1 MFDESPMITP
11 EKLSGDDN
19 EIDIV
24 TELENIEIID
34 GFQFKSFST
43 CEEMMLEEEKQSQNM
58 GSHPRFSKLKMPKT
72 STPTKRIEVSET
84 ETSDHSHRSEFSE
97 KLPKDPLS
105 FNDQPDSVIENDLVT
120 NRSKEMNECA
130 EQKYRNVAKPSLQVC
145 HRDDTERHR
154 FQDER
159 RTKEAKQAYMERIF
173 NAMDDD
179 DESEVSSKN
188 DTLPSENV
196 TLTTKNDTFIPT
208 PSRRFQNLV
217 TEANLY
223 LGEDVSCTNDELEQR
238 WGFINSQ
245 GNRYSIRLATKK
257 TKEYCRGLIQS
268 QVPKTVRSGA
278 LKLPNIRHLVEWAPH
293 IKGNKMHISGKMVD
307 ENGYLIAA
315 CLGKFNSSKMLTRNT
330 EFNFRSKNA
339 LYVLRGKM
347 HSDSLMP
354 EFVTSAFSNGIP
366 RCWKVLKS
374 NWSRFI
380 RARMTQSGLVKFVL
394 YKRVEDVY
402 SDDTESMVS
411 CWENERLRKIKR
423 E

>member
-1 MFDESPMITP
+1 MFDESPIITP

-43 CEEMMLEEEKQSQNM
+43 CEEMMLEEEKQSQTM
-58 GSHPRFSKLKMPKT
+58 GSHSRFSKLKTFKT
-72 STPTKRIEVSET
+72 STPTKRKEVSET
-84 ETSDHSHRSEFSE
+84 ETSDHSYQSESSE
-97 KLPKDPLS
+97 TLPKDPLS
-105 FNDQPDSVIENDLVT
+105 FNEQPDSVIENDLVT
-120 NRSKEMNECA
+120 NQSKEGNKCA

-145 HRDDTERHR
+145 HRDDTERHK
-154 FQDER
+154 FQDEC

-179 DESEVSSKN
+179 DDESEVSSKN
-188 DTLPSENV
+188 DTLTSKNV
-196 TLTTKNDTFIPT
+196 TLTINNDTFIPT
-208 PSRRFQNLV
+208 PSRRFQQLV

-223 LGEDVSCTNDELEQR
+223 LGEDVSCANDELEKR
-238 WGFINSQ
+238 WGFSNSH

-257 TKEYCRGLIQS
+257 TKQYCRGSIQS
-268 QVPKTVRSGA
+268 QAPMKVRSGA
-278 LKLPNIRHLVEWAPH
+278 LKLPKIRHLVVWAPY

-315 CLGKFNSSKMLTRNT
+315 SLGKFNSSKMLTRNT

-339 LYVLRGKM
+339 LYVLQGKM

-366 RCWKVLKS
+366 RFWKVLKS
-374 NWSRFI
+374 NWSRFN
-380 RARMTQSGLVKFVL
+380 RARMTPSGLVKFVL

-411 CWENERLRKIKR
+411 CWENERLRKIKS
-423 E
+423 